1 MEKCATEK
9 RVLEAKKLIS
19 CKARDMLR
27 HYVSRI
33 LPDGFKSQVVA
44 TSRVAAVRYQN
55 ALEEARDELV
65 GELEALDPTLL
76 TLDDDAVD
84 ALDADAQLLVRA
96 HRHLPRILALEFAAV
111 ISHDH
116 NDAPSWRQWSDKTC
130 HEEYERKFK
139 LPFEHKDPEKRSNLA
154 FLCVQNMLL
163 TGFDAP
169 IEQVMYLDRRIYEHE
184 LLQAIARVNRKRD
197 GKNCGYVVDYVGVA
211 QAIHDALQ
219 GIDDE
224 TIDGAAIQNVRDEI
238 PKLESRHARV
248 IEVFTSRGIANVR
261 DVEACVDL
269 LEDVEIRAE
278 FINKFRD
285 FLVSLGIVM
294 PRPEALPYLRDAKI
308 LGFIAK
314 VAANLYRDQQ
324 LNLLGVEIKV
334 RQLIDQYIEAH
345 GVNPRIPPIE
355 ITDVG
360 FEEHVRKRRSSR
372 TRASEMLHALRHHIH
387 IRINEDPEFFNT
399 MSEKLEKILQTLKDN
414 WDELERALI
423 QFIRE
428 EVARGRQA
436 EIPGLDP
443 KLQAPFFGVLKQRL
457 DTELGT
463 AVDSAS
469 PEFAAL
475 VQLTVDLVER
485 IREEIRRVDFWRDDV
500 SRGSLETWVYNTVRR
515 RRVDGEKLLDVPDIR
530 ELATRL
536 VDLARHRHRWLVQ

>member
-1 MEKCATEK
+1 M
-9 RVLEAKKLIS
+9 
-19 CKARDMLR
+19 
-27 HYVSRI
+27 
-33 LPDGFKSQVVA
+33 
-44 TSRVAAVRYQN
+44 
-55 ALEEARDELV
+55 
-65 GELEALDPTLL
+65 
-76 TLDDDAVD
+76 
-84 ALDADAQLLVRA
+84 
-96 HRHLPRILALEFAAV
+96 
-111 ISHDH
+111 
-116 NDAPSWRQWSDKTC
+116 
-130 HEEYERKFK
+130 
-139 LPFEHKDPEKRSNLA
+139 
-154 FLCVQNMLL
+154 
-163 TGFDAP
+163 
-169 IEQVMYLDRRIYEHE
+169 
-184 LLQAIARVNRKRD
+184 
-197 GKNCGYVVDYVGVA
+197 
-211 QAIHDALQ
+211 
-219 GIDDE
+219 
-224 TIDGAAIQNVRDEI
+224 
-238 PKLESRHARV
+238 
-248 IEVFTSRGIANVR
+248 
-261 DVEACVDL
+261 EACVDL

-314 VAANLYRDQQ
+314 VAANLYRDEQ

-334 RQLIDQYIEAH
+334 RQLIDQYIAAQ
-345 GVNPRIPPIE
+345 GIDPRIPPIE

-414 WDELERALI
+414 WDELEKALI

-428 EVARGRQA
+428 EVARGRQPD
-436 EIPGLDP
+436 IPGLDP

-485 IREEIRRVDFWRDDV
+485 IREEIRRVDSGGTTLAEEAWK
-500 SRGSLETWVYNTVRR
+500 RGYTILFDAGELTVRSSSMCR
-515 RRVDGEKLLDVPDIR
+515 TFESWPHGSWTWPGI
-530 ELATRL
+530 ATGGL
-536 VDLARHRHRWLVQ
+536 CNEQLPNC